1 MSAPSILAGIALV
14 VAVGGAAMLYDRNQ
28 ALEERLAQ
36 LEGLRVAGAEGGADA
51 ADGPLL
57 AGGGVQRDVAELQG
71 LADGLAKRM
80 EALEQG
86 EGPAAVTGDAVGE
99 RVAALTGSGEFSDAV
114 RGVVLDMA
122 TNDIDFRARIGT
134 RDRTEIPKD
143 APFSQVAEAL
153 KLDASQEDRMSKD
166 LQAMQQDLFGLL
178 AEERDD
184 GVVPMEIIAKAEEY
198 KEGDPRKAEAFMK
211 LFTLKI
217 PGEEDSYMQRAVTL
231 QTEFRKRTLKYL
243 RPEQNEI
250 WDAMKVDWFSIKFN

>member
-1 MSAPSILAGIALV
+1 MSVSSVLAGIALV
-14 VAVGGAAMLYDRNQ
+14 VTVSGVAVLYERNQ
-28 ALEERLAQ
+28 ALEERLAM
-36 LEGLRVAGAEGGADA
+36 LEGPRVADGSGVAQDGDA
-51 ADGPLL
+51 PLL
-57 AGGGVQRDVAELQG
+57 SGGGLQRDLAELQG
-71 LADGLAKRM
+71 LTEGIVRRM
-80 EALEQG
+80 NALEEREAAGAVAG
-86 EGPAAVTGDAVGE
+86 EPVGE
-99 RVAALTGSGEFSDAV
+99 RVAALTEDAGFSDAV

-122 TNDIDFRARIGT
+122 TNDVDFRARIGT
-134 RDRTEIPKD
+134 RDRMEIPKD
-143 APFSQVAEAL
+143 APFTRVAEAL

-217 PGEEDSYMQRAVTL
+217 PGEEDTYMQRAVKL
-231 QTEFRKRTLKYL
+231 QTDFRKRTLKYL